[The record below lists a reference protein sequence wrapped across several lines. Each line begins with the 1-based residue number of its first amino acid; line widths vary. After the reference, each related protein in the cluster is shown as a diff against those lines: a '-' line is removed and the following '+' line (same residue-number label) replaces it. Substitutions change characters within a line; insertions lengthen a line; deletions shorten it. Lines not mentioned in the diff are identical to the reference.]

1 VRDESRNRPHIVWV
15 YTASLSKVLDAASWI
30 NTVENLRKF
39 GWQVTLLAVGPAGYQ
54 TIRGIEVLCFP
65 RREIYFLRRAEYH
78 LRVLRF
84 IVSQF
89 SSIDAIIFHD
99 QSAPWLLPLRL
110 LRRLIGKKY
119 PLFVMD
125 SRSLPMPQLD
135 KGTWKD
141 KVREKYHHF
150 SNRLGN
156 TFADGRLTITHRMA
170 VAAGIPKEKLWGI
183 WPSGVD
189 IEHFTKARML
199 WPYPATNASIQLIYH
214 GSMHYER
221 NLMTLCRAVK
231 HANDNGMLFKLSLV
245 GDGTEREELMTY
257 AAQNNQIISV
267 VPPIDYEQIPKLLA
281 QAHIGVLPFPD
292 EEKFRVSSPIKLFEY
307 MAAGLPI
314 LATRIVCHTDVVGDG
329 EFVIWAEDASEQGL
343 FNALKKAW
351 KSRDQLKEMGKRAAR
366 ASHAWTWEAA
376 ALKLKEALE
385 VRFISRSSK

>member
-1 VRDESRNRPHIVWV
+1 MRDKSPNKPHIVWV
-15 YTASLSKVLDAASWI
+15 YTASLAKVLDAATWL
-30 NTVENLRKF
+30 NTVENLRNF
-39 GWQVTLLAVGPAGYQ
+39 GWRVTLLAVGPAGYQ

-65 RREIYFLRRAEYH
+65 RREVYFLRQAEYH

-84 IVSQF
+84 LASHF
-89 SSIDAIIFHD
+89 SSINIILFHD
-99 QSAPWLLPLRL
+99 QSAPWILPLRL
-110 LRRLIGKKY
+110 LRKLKGKKC

-150 SNRLGN
+150 SNWLGN
-156 TFADGRLTITHRMA
+156 TFADGRLTITQRMA
-170 VAAGIPKEKLWGI
+170 DAAGIPKEKLWGV

-189 IEHFTKARML
+189 IDHFSKVRST
-199 WPYPATNASIQLIYH
+199 WPYPVTNDSIQLIYH

-231 HANDNGMLFKLSLV
+231 LANDNGMSFRLSLV

-257 AAQNNQIISV
+257 AAQTDRIIRVIPSV
-267 VPPIDYEQIPKLLA
+267 AYEDIPELLA

-307 MAAGLPI
+307 MATGLPI

-329 EFVIWAEDASEQGL
+329 NYVIWAEDASEQGL

-351 KSRDQLKEMGKRAAR
+351 QSRGQLKEMGQHAAS
-366 ASHAWTWEAA
+366 ASQAWTWKAS
-376 ALKLKEALE
+376 ALKLKDALE
-385 VRFISRSSK
+385 DRLTSQSRK